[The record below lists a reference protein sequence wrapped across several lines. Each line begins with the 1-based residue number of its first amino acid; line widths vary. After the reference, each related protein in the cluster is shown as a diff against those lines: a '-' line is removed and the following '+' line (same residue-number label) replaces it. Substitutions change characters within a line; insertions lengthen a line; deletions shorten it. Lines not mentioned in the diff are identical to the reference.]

1 MKWYHS
7 LVLLPVLSLTV
18 GIFFVNKVEPFIL
31 GMSFLMFWIVIWLI
45 LTALIMAIISKLDS
59 NISKEEV

>member
-1 MKWYHS
+1 
-7 LVLLPVLSLTV
+7 

-31 GMSFLMFWIVIWLI
+31 GMPFLMFWIVIWLI

>member
-31 GMSFLMFWIVIWLI
+31 GMPFLMFWIVIWLI
-45 LTALIMAIISKLDS
+45 LTALIMAI
-59 NISKEEV
+59 

>member
-18 GIFFVNKVEPFIL
+18 GVFFVNKVNPFIL
-31 GMSFLMFWIVIWLI
+31 GMPFLMFWIVIWLV
-45 LTALIMAIISKLDS
+45 LTAVIMGVILKLDS
-59 NISKEEV
+59 KINKEKV